1 MFGLNIKNK
10 FLDRT
15 LVQVINEKV
24 TRDRNTLC
32 NSTSSTKHCKCK
44 RWPKKLFRSKIMFL
58 SSMPEKS
65 KSCSSLDSTAIN
77 LSVVLQKNIEYQKK
91 NFQPLMTRKSI
102 RSLLWW
108 TRKLQKFRVVPL
120 TTNLQTMWFLWKIV
134 SDAKVITIANLRSR
148 RAQLYQ
154 LW

>member
-15 LVQVINEKV
+15 LVQVINGKA
-24 TRDRNTLC
+24 TLDRNTLC

-44 RWPKKLFRSKIMFL
+44 RWPRKLFRSKIMFL

-77 LSVVLQKNIEYQKK
+77 LSVVLQRNIEYQKK

-102 RSLLWW
+102 LSLLWW
-108 TRKLQKFRVVPL
+108 TRKPLRYRVVQIQHFHP
-120 TTNLQTMWFLWKIV
+120 FVRAEGKIV
-134 SDAKVITIANLRSR
+134 LLNGHFDPQGEFLLQIIF
-148 RAQLYQ
+148 Y
-154 LW
+154 